1 MTHKDSVINTLKSS
15 LSASSNTNKD
25 FEKEIENRRLK
36 IEINDLK
43 SRIEMLNDDVI
54 LIYLLK

>member
-43 SRIEMLNDDVI
+43 SRIEMLNDDVKI
-54 LIYLLK
+54 